1 MARTL
6 QDLLRVTNGVAPD
19 VRKAPSPFDNLPQG
33 VGLKPGGGQ
42 PFGIPLSPGALGDKV
57 SSRPGG
63 APFREMGRFAGGTP
77 RQASSPIADAR
88 RTLSAPN
95 PFEAYG
101 GAFGGVN
108 QNDLYRRPPPPAA
121 GPNGMMGPAPT
132 NDFNAMAGSQVGGQ
146 GAALA
151 AEAPWRGVFAD
162 AWKTANPDEYR
173 QLGAAGARKNP
184 RTGRPMSETNLF
196 GGAPRD
202 ANGNLLAPQGFNPD
216 TGMSTGF
223 GPGRDPVSGEYLPGS
238 IDEGGVWHSGSGLG
252 DNYERLSDAELAKLA
267 ADPWSQSLGGGWNMD
282 KLRAEQ
288 EHRERS
294 AAGKPKKKKK
304 G

>member
-57 SSRPGG
+57 SSQPGG
-63 APFREMGRFAGGTP
+63 SPFREMGRFAGGTP
-77 RQASSPIADAR
+77 LQASRPIADAR

-108 QNDLYRRPPPPAA
+108 QNDLYRRPAPPAA

-151 AEAPWRGVFAD
+151 AKRPWEGVFSEGWRSSTDSEFRQLAE
-162 AWKTANPDEYR
+162 AGKRGGASLFGNKPPRNPDGSQAARLPFNPQTGVSGSYP
-173 QLGAAGARKNP
+173 GAYDPWG
-184 RTGRPMSETNLF
+184 
-196 GGAPRD
+196 
-202 ANGNLLAPQGFNPD
+202 QGFGLSGAERNRLAASAEYMPS
-216 TGMSTGF
+216 GMTIQ
-223 GPGRDPVSGEYLPGS
+223 DY
-238 IDEGGVWHSGSGLG
+238 
-252 DNYERLSDAELAKLA
+252 YAALSPEELAKA
-267 ADPWSQSLGGGWNMD
+267 AASKNLSATHRKVLE
-282 KLRAEQ
+282 AEQ
-288 EHRERS
+288 EKR
-294 AAGKPKKKKK
+294 K